1 MDKDMLTMWQCI
13 VAIAHADGK
22 VHDKERLYLQGIF
35 SNMERVKGLSASERA
50 LLEKGLDVQQDPF
63 ELLQQITSPNYR
75 AQVLYFALYLAKVD
89 GVIDPSEQDLI
100 DRLHATVTGSVSPAL
115 REQAR
120 IALETAPVAPEPDG
134 IAGFVDDLMSW
145 SGR

>member
-1 MDKDMLTMWQCI
+1 MLMMWRCI

-22 VHDKERLYLQGIF
+22 VHDKERQYLLDIF
-35 SNMERVKGLSASERA
+35 DNMQRVKGLTDKDRAILERDM
-50 LLEKGLDVQQDPF
+50 EVQQDPF
-63 ELLQQITSPNYR
+63 ELLQQIQSPNYR
-75 AQVLYFALYLAKVD
+75 SQVLYFARYLSKVD

-100 DRLHATVTGSVSPAL
+100 DRLHASVTAQVDPSI

-120 IALETAPVAPEPDG
+120 KALDEAEDKEPEG
-134 IAGFVDDLMSW
+134 IAGFIDDLVSW